1 MRNTTKTST
10 KVSQVTA
17 YFVWNSRKHTFKLC
31 QVVHKAQ
38 T

>member
-1 MRNTTKTST
+1 MRNRTKTST
-10 KVSQVTA
+10 KVSKVTA